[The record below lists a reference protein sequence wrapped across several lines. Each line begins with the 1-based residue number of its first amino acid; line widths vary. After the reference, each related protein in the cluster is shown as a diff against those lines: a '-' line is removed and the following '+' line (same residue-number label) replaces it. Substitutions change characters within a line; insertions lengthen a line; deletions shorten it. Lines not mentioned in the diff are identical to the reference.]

1 MTEVPFALPTLH
13 IGALTRTDFVRYVA
27 DLRAAATDALVLI
40 RRGPHSTEEC
50 ELAALDELPAAIDAR
65 VALGA
70 QVLYTFDGK
79 QYRDV
84 LMPLGASLRIVRMHV
99 DDARPSSGVPTSRPP
114 RD

>member
-13 IGALTRTDFVRYVA
+13 VGTLSRTDFARYVA
-27 DLRAAATDALVLI
+27 DLRAAATDALVLV

-50 ELAALDELPAAIDAR
+50 QLAALDDLHAAIEAR

-84 LMPLGASLRIVRMHV
+84 LMPLGASLRIVRMQV
-99 DDARPSSGVPTSRPP
+99 DDANMRSGLPPSRSPLA
-114 RD
+114 